1 MQFAAY
7 AYALRKARGFY
18 AALLYVSRYI
28 SCRCLPLGGGICGKN
43 DLFDVP
49 RQTLEQLR
57 QTDIVSAHAFKRVE
71 HSPQHVV
78 NALVFPK
85 ALHGKHVLL
94 KPNLVTAR
102 PLACT
107 SPAVVAAACR
117 WLLDQGARVR
127 VADSPGFGTAT
138 AVARKTGLTEAL
150 APLDIRVEALDAPQ
164 RLPLDTGVDFPV
176 SRLALESDLILSAA
190 RVKAHS
196 QMRLTLSV
204 KNLFGC
210 VCGLRKAII
219 HTRQGQEPD
228 FFADCLAALQAAL
241 PPSAGL
247 LDGITAMHVTG
258 PSNGSPYPLG
268 LLGASSSCVALDE
281 AFCTVLGCA
290 TEDVPLAAALLRRGH
305 TDCLAGGCRPRY
317 PFLHPAD
324 CAVEDFRVPAHLL
337 HTSFRPW
344 RLLKSCLRRFWLSFK
359 T

>member
-1 MQFAAY
+1 MHAEKTPPSVPTGAA
-7 AYALRKARGFY
+7 ASAPAGNRRCPTVALARCPEEE
-18 AALLYVSRYI
+18 AASALLPRLLDA
-28 SCRCLPLGGGICGKN
+28 CATEAPLR
-43 DLFDVP
+43 DLY
-49 RQTLEQLR
+49 
-57 QTDIVSAHAFKRVE
+57 
-71 HSPQHVV
+71 
-78 NALVFPK
+78 
-85 ALHGKHVLL
+85 GKHVLL

-117 WLLDQGARVR
+117 WLRDQGARVR
-127 VADSPGFGTAT
+127 VADSPGFGTAS
-138 AVARKTGLTEAL
+138 AVARKTGLTAAL
-150 APLDIRVEALDAPQ
+150 APLGIKVEALDAPQ
-164 RLPLDTGVDFPV
+164 RLQLDTGVCFPV

-190 RVKAHS
+190 RIKAHS
-196 QMRLTLSV
+196 QMRLTLSA

-228 FFADCLAALQAAL
+228 FFADCLAALQTAL
-241 PPSAGL
+241 PPSTGL

-258 PSNGSPYPLG
+258 PSNGSPYALG

-281 AFCTVLGCA
+281 AVCAILGCSVA
-290 TEDVPLAAALLRRGH
+290 DVPLAAALLRRGH
-305 TDCLAGGCRPRY
+305 ADCLAGGCRPRY
-317 PFLHPAD
+317 PFLQPAD

-344 RLLKSCLRRFWLSFK
+344 RLLKSCLRRFWLSLK

>member
-1 MQFAAY
+1 MQVQASAS
-7 AYALRKARGFY
+7 APSPAPEAVPSGNDRCPTVALARC
-18 AALLYVSRYI
+18 ADSEHVPEVLPHLLDA
-28 SCRCLPLGGGICGKN
+28 CAKEAPLRGLYGK
-43 DLFDVP
+43 
-49 RQTLEQLR
+49 R
-57 QTDIVSAHAFKRVE
+57 I
-71 HSPQHVV
+71 
-78 NALVFPK
+78 
-85 ALHGKHVLL
+85 LL

-107 SPAVVAAACR
+107 SPAVVASACR

-127 VADSPGFGTAT
+127 VADSPGFGTAS

-150 APLDIRVEALDAPQ
+150 APLGISVEALTAPQ
-164 RLPLDTGVDFPV
+164 RLELDTGVSFPV

-210 VCGLRKAII
+210 VSGLRKAII

-228 FFADCLAALQAAL
+228 FFAGCLAALHTAM

-247 LDGITAMHVTG
+247 MDGVTAMHVTG
-258 PSNGSPYPLG
+258 PSNGAPYPLG
-268 LLGASSSCVALDE
+268 LLAVSSSCVALDE
-281 AFCTVLGCA
+281 AFCAILGCTVA
-290 TEDVPLAAALLRRGH
+290 DVPLAAALVRRGH
-305 TDCLAGGCRPRY
+305 ADCLANGCRPRY
-317 PFLHPAD
+317 PLLLPAE
-324 CAVEDFRVPAHLL
+324 CAVRDFRVPAHLL

-359 T
+359 S